1 MGVDPLS
8 PGSPG
13 WVMALPSHRSEG
25 SDPRASGIQEGGG
38 STLAP
43 ASVAVL
49 EHGQSSHT
57 FCFLFFI
64 FFFVCFFYFQ
74 ESPESK
80 TFSDFFFFPV
90 KALNL

>member
-8 PGSPG
+8 LASPG

-25 SDPRASGIQEGGG
+25 SDHRASGVREGSGC
-38 STLAP
+38 TLAP

-49 EHGQSSHT
+49 EGGQSSHT

-64 FFFVCFFYFQ
+64 FFFVCFFI
-74 ESPESK
+74 SK
-80 TFSDFFFFPV
+80 R
-90 KALNL
+90 AQN